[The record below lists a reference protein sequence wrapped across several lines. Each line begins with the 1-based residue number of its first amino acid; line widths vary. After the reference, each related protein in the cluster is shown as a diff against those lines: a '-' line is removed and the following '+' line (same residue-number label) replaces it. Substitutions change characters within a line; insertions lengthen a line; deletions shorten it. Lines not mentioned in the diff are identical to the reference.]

1 MKFTTVLLAF
11 VLFVSQA
18 YAELEPVLAAVQAN
32 VTNESKVAVNET
44 LLPDVIEALKDN
56 VTVDEYVEEEE
67 EEEEEEVELIEQS
80 ANETLKDNVTV
91 EEPVEEEEEEEE
103 EVELIEQSANETL
116 KDNVTVEEPVE
127 EEEEEEEE
135 VELIEQSANE
145 TLKDNVTVEEPMEEE
160 EQEEEQEEEEQEE
173 EEELIEESDDD
184 TDELIF
190 EPHYND
196 TVSDLGTVYENVTVR
211 EVTVEDNDDFEVN
224 YDQEEE
230 EADELVNQYDEI
242 VREVESQL

>member
-1 MKFTTVLLAF
+1 MGCSICLVWKMKFTTVLLAF

-56 VTVDEYVEEEE
+56 VTVDEYEEEE
-67 EEEEEEVELIEQS
+67 EHVE
-80 ANETLKDNVTV
+80 
-91 EEPVEEEEEEEE
+91 
-103 EVELIEQSANETL
+103 
-116 KDNVTVEEPVE
+116 E

-184 TDELIF
+184 TDEL
-190 EPHYND
+190 
-196 TVSDLGTVYENVTVR
+196 
-211 EVTVEDNDDFEVN
+211 
-224 YDQEEE
+224 
-230 EADELVNQYDEI
+230 
-242 VREVESQL
+242 

>member
-1 MKFTTVLLAF
+1 MG
-11 VLFVSQA
+11 A

-67 EEEEEEVELIEQS
+67 EEEEVELIEQS

-91 EEPVEEEEEEEE
+91 EEPVEEEEE
-103 EVELIEQSANETL
+103 
-116 KDNVTVEEPVE
+116 
-127 EEEEEEEE
+127 
-135 VELIEQSANE
+135 
-145 TLKDNVTVEEPMEEE
+145 
-160 EQEEEQEEEEQEE
+160 EEEQEEEEQEE